1 MPITDLHNEYEDYS
15 IQWKRIRDCIAGED
29 AVKDSGQ
36 VHLPKPDNMLPDQYV
51 NYLTRALFYGATGR
65 TLSGLVGA
73 VFRKRPIV
81 QVPDRLRENLFNVTG
96 TGVPFDNFAQHT
108 VEETLAMGRFAVLV
122 DRPAEAEGLPYFR
135 GYRAEE
141 ITNWRTETING
152 EEKLVQCILKEVAET
167 PMADGFGTERKLRYR
182 VLNLTDGIYTVQ
194 IYEESED
201 AEVFTL
207 VDEITPQKR
216 GENFDYIPLQFFG
229 SVELNP
235 KVQKP
240 PLIDLANVNI
250 SHYRTSADLEQGN
263 FLTSQPT
270 PYITGLKAD
279 QMGDFPIGSGSMWFL
294 PESSNVGMLEYQ
306 GAGLTFLENAL
317 TRKQQMMA
325 QLGARLLEDS
335 RRSVESAETL
345 RVRSSG
351 ESSVLANLANN
362 CSMGLE
368 QCLEWYVD
376 WEGLNPD
383 IVEVTLNTDFLDKR
397 LDPTELRELV
407 SAWQSGAIPLDDLI
421 YNLQRGEILRPD
433 YSIDDVKGLLE
444 QTPTTTVG
452 NQLELDESEDESEE

>member
-1 MPITDLHNEYEDYS
+1 M
-15 IQWKRIRDCIAGED
+15 
-29 AVKDSGQ
+29 
-36 VHLPKPDNMLPDQYV
+36 
-51 NYLTRALFYGATGR
+51 
-65 TLSGLVGA
+65 
-73 VFRKRPIV
+73 
-81 QVPDRLRENLFNVTG
+81 
-96 TGVPFDNFAQHT
+96 
-108 VEETLAMGRFAVLV
+108 
-122 DRPAEAEGLPYFR
+122 
-135 GYRAEE
+135 
-141 ITNWRTETING
+141 
-152 EEKLVQCILKEVAET
+152 
-167 PMADGFGTERKLRYR
+167 
-182 VLNLTDGIYTVQ
+182 
-194 IYEESED
+194 
-201 AEVFTL
+201 
-207 VDEITPQKR
+207 
-216 GENFDYIPLQFFG
+216 QFFG

-433 YSIDDVKGLLE
+433 YSIDEVKGLLE

-452 NQLELDESEDESEE
+452 NELELDESEE